1 MQQALN
7 MMDLLKMAVEK
18 RASDLHITVGR
29 PPVFRIDGEL
39 VDMDHEPLDSETTR
53 RLIYSFLTHQQREAF
68 EDDLE
73 LDFAYEQ
80 HQIGRFRV
88 NLYRQ
93 KGFAGV
99 ALRIIPSV
107 IPSLEELN
115 LPKIIAELAMLP
127 SGLVII
133 TGPSGCGKSTT
144 LAAMLDIINTQRKCH
159 IVTIEDPI
167 EFLHEHKNSMIT
179 QREIANDTKSFQ
191 TATKH
196 VLRHNPDVILIG
208 EMRDLE
214 TMEMAITAAETGHL
228 VLTTLHT
235 LDAPQA
241 VDRIVALF
249 APNQQ
254 QQVRIQLGGALRA
267 VVAQQLLPRA
277 DESGLIPALEIMLAV
292 PAVKNLIRKG
302 ETHQLYSVMQTGMQ
316 TGMQTMNQRL
326 RDMVSAN
333 LITVD
338 VADTHSPDAEEL
350 RRMITSG

>member
-179 QREIANDTKSFQ
+179 QREIASDTKSFQ

>member
-39 VDMDHEPLDSETTR
+39 VDMDHEPLDSETTHH
-53 RLIYSFLTHQQREAF
+53 LIYTLLTHQQREAF

-73 LDFAYEQ
+73 LDFAYEH

-93 KGFAGV
+93 KGFVGA
-99 ALRIIPSV
+99 AFRIIPSV

-167 EFLHEHKNSMIT
+167 EFLHKHKNSMIT
-179 QREIANDTKSFQ
+179 QREIASDTKSFQ

-302 ETHQLYSVMQTGMQ
+302 ETHQLYSIMQTGMQ

-326 RDMVSAN
+326 RDMVKAN

-338 VADTHSPDAEEL
+338 VADTHSPDADEL

>member
-93 KGFAGV
+93 KGFVGV

-179 QREIANDTKSFQ
+179 QREIASDTKSFQ

>member
-1 MQQALN
+1 MQQELN
-7 MMDLLKMAVEK
+7 MIDLLNMAVEK

-39 VDMDHEPLDSETTR
+39 VDMDHIPLDSEMTSY
-53 RLIYSFLTHQQREAF
+53 LIYSILTHQQREVF
-68 EDDLE
+68 EDELE
-73 LDFAYEQ
+73 LDFAYERS
-80 HQIGRFRV
+80 QIGRFRV
-88 NLYRQ
+88 NLYKQ
-93 KGFAGV
+93 KGFVGA
-99 ALRIIPSV
+99 ALRVIPSA

-115 LPKIIAELAMLP
+115 LPNIMSDLAMLP

-144 LAAMLDIINTQRKCH
+144 LASMIDIINTRRKRH

-167 EFLHEHKNSMIT
+167 EFLHQHKSSIVT
-179 QREIANDTKSFQ
+179 QREVDSDTRSFQ
-191 TATKH
+191 TAMKH

-249 APNQQ
+249 PPNHQ
-254 QQVRIQLGGALRA
+254 QQVKRW
-267 VVAQQLLPRA
+267 
-277 DESGLIPALEIMLAV
+277 LE
-292 PAVKNLIRKG
+292 
-302 ETHQLYSVMQTGMQ
+302 T
-316 TGMQTMNQRL
+316 
-326 RDMVSAN
+326 
-333 LITVD
+333 
-338 VADTHSPDAEEL
+338 
-350 RRMITSG
+350 